1 MYLAH
6 HELGSIKKN
15 NINIIKSVTVLHMQ
29 EKAAKLHEQLH
40 GSTFHI
46 KLAQEAMKK
55 VRQVE
60 AEVAAKVAAEADA
73 LKAGT
78 DQLMLL
84 LLLLLLLQ
92 LYVHVAMCL
101 HTQQLYN

>member
-1 MYLAH
+1 MSWEALKFSRNRSCCY
-6 HELGSIKKN
+6 G
-15 NINIIKSVTVLHMQ
+15 VHMQ
-29 EKAAKLHEQLH
+29 EKAAKLHKQLH
-40 GSTFHI
+40 GSTFHL

-60 AEVAAKVAAEADA
+60 AEAEAAKAAAEAEA

-84 LLLLLLLQ
+84 LLLL
-92 LYVHVAMCL
+92 
-101 HTQQLYN
+101 